1 MPIIITW
8 KPSPARKQAFEAALS
23 HLVQLGRVR
32 AGLNVDPNSYPIYTV
47 DPALVKG
54 DFHLSEIAK
63 LIGWRYYAGDA
74 STEVVLGEVTATS
87 PAVVNRM
94 QYGDPALKAWNAMQ
108 ALDDRPEFQ
117 NDKYQLN
124 ILRLPEALTE
134 TYWLQPAGSNGLIVP
149 YGKSFRLEHDDEK
162 PENVD
167 DFLHSLKFVET
178 PAKSLDT
185 RA

>member
-8 KPSPARKQAFEAALS
+8 KPSPERKQAFEAALN

-47 DPALVKG
+47 DPAQVRG
-54 DFHLSEIAK
+54 DFHLPEVTK

-87 PAVVNRM
+87 PAVVNRI

-108 ALDDRPEFQ
+108 ALNDRPEFHD
-117 NDKYQLN
+117 DKYQLN

-134 TYWLQPAGSNGLIVP
+134 AYWLQPAGSNGLIVP
-149 YGKSFRLEHDDEK
+149 YGKSFTLKQDYGK
-162 PENVD
+162 PENID
-167 DFLHSLKFVET
+167 DFLHTVKFVEQ

-185 RA
+185 PA